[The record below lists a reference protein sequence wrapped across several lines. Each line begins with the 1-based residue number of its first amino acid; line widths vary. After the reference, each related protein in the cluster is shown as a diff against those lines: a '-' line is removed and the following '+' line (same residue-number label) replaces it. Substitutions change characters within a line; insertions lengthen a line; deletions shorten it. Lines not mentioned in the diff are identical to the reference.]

1 MTLSYFVLTNRTAH
15 NCASVVEHESR
26 MIRSKRKN
34 KKKFDQFESRVVE
47 DVH

>member
-15 NCASVVEHESR
+15 IVEHESR
-26 MIRSKRKN
+26 MIRSKGRN
-34 KKKFDQFESRVVE
+34 KKKFDQFESRVIE